1 MTLFSRIAF
10 AGGLLVSALLFGGCA
25 TTDDTT
31 FFPTGEATNAA
42 PAQLARFQVGDTV
55 TITLSGGPVGED
67 PAPITESVKD
77 DGTIT
82 MPDIGKVQAV
92 GQTAGQLQDAIHDA
106 YVPKYRPHLT
116 VTVTTGDR
124 VYYVTGEVHQP
135 NRELY
140 VGETTVTRAIT
151 SAGDFTDFANRKSVW
166 LIRGKH
172 RIKVNCDDI
181 LDHPEKDPLVFP
193 GDQIVGPRRLY

>member
-82 MPDIGKVQAV
+82 MPDIGKV
-92 GQTAGQLQDAIHDA
+92 
-106 YVPKYRPHLT
+106 
-116 VTVTTGDR
+116 
-124 VYYVTGEVHQP
+124 
-135 NRELY
+135 
-140 VGETTVTRAIT
+140 
-151 SAGDFTDFANRKSVW
+151 
-166 LIRGKH
+166 
-172 RIKVNCDDI
+172 
-181 LDHPEKDPLVFP
+181 
-193 GDQIVGPRRLY
+193 